1 MYRYTLRVINIF
13 ISEDKLNNFIS
24 SYASCVTSHF
34 LLNVLIKMSFLK
46 SFLMTISKK
55 LQVFS
60 YPLDIV
66 ITLRVLI
73 SSPQLIETCFTQNAL
88 RVIRG
93 REGRREGGGEVPTG
107 GVYVEA
113 PPMKDCL
120 IQRHNFSI
128 FKSYKLQRNA
138 VPVT

>member
-1 MYRYTLRVINIF
+1 MRDISFPFKCTNKDVLSKVIFN
-13 ISEDKLNNFIS
+13 DNF
-24 SYASCVTSHF
+24 
-34 LLNVLIKMSFLK
+34 
-46 SFLMTISKK
+46 KK